1 MLKKRNPTRVTS
13 NNIKTLVAIWFKFL
27 QALEEVIHPLIPFFF
42 SQLVHG
48 TGPVLHSS

>member
-1 MLKKRNPTRVTS
+1 MLKKRNPTLVTS

-27 QALEEVIHPLIPFFF
+27 QALEEDIHPLFPFF
-42 SQLVHG
+42 SQLVRG